1 MNGVVESVVPR
12 AAHWHPA
19 QHVAAWREQGETL
32 QPAAGPQPAA
42 RMPLASLVE
51 LLGGQPDAASESMP
65 DLLSVHR
72 LPRGTTLTHEGGRA
86 AFVYV
91 VQAGSLKYFRSS
103 EDGYE
108 NVIGFA
114 WKRDVIG
121 LEALGTGCY
130 AFSAVA
136 LEDSRAV
143 MLPLRELA
151 ELRRRVPALDA
162 ALHKR
167 VAYQLVH
174 AGELA
179 EVMAALSADTRL
191 ARFVLQL
198 SVRMAERGLSP
209 RRILLRMTRRDI
221 AKYLGLA
228 HETISRSFGV
238 LVRRGCVHVTQR
250 EVEIVDLDALKQL
263 ARSTR
268 AFGDEAAAAAPPHW
282 ARAA

>member
-1 MNGVVESVVPR
+1 MSSVVESVVPR
-12 AAHWHPA
+12 AAYW
-19 QHVAAWREQGETL
+19 
-32 QPAAGPQPAA
+32 PAAQQVVTLRERGTGLQPAA
-42 RMPLASLVE
+42 RMTLASLVE
-51 LLGGQPDAASESMP
+51 LLGGQPDAVSLSMP
-65 DLLSVHR
+65 DALSVHR
-72 LPRGTTLTHEGGRA
+72 LPRGTTLTHEGARA

-91 VQAGSLKYFRSS
+91 VQAGSLKCFRSS

-108 NVIGFA
+108 NVVGFA

-143 MLPLRELA
+143 VLPLRELA

-162 ALHKR
+162 ALHTR
-167 VAYQLVH
+167 VAHQLVRV
-174 AGELA
+174 GELA

-198 SVRMAERGLSP
+198 SMRMAERGLSP

-238 LVRRGCVHVTQR
+238 LVRRGCVRVTQR
-250 EVEIVDLDALKQL
+250 EVEIVDFDALKQL

-268 AFGDEAAAAAPPHW
+268 AFGDETAAAGPPHW
-282 ARAA
+282 ARVA

>member
-1 MNGVVESVVPR
+1 MSSVLESVVPR
-12 AAHWHPA
+12 AAQWHA
-19 QHVAAWREQGETL
+19 QHVVAWREPGERRPLEMPEPT
-32 QPAAGPQPAA
+32 A

-51 LLGGQPDAASESMP
+51 LLGGQPDAASLSMP
-65 DLLSVHR
+65 DVLSVHR

-91 VQAGSLKYFRSS
+91 VQAGSLKYYRSS

-121 LEALGTGCY
+121 LESLASGSY

-167 VAYQLVH
+167 VAHQLVH

-179 EVMAALSADTRL
+179 EVMAALSAETRV

-198 SVRMAERGLSP
+198 SARMAERGLSP
-209 RRILLRMTRRDI
+209 RRIVMRMTRRDI

-238 LVRRGCVHVTQR
+238 LARRGCMRLTQR
-250 EVEIVDLDALKQL
+250 ELEIVDLEALKQL
-263 ARSTR
+263 ARCTR
-268 AFGDEAAAAAPPHW
+268 AYGDEAASAAPW

>member
-1 MNGVVESVVPR
+1 MSSVVEQVIP
-12 AAHWHPA
+12 
-19 QHVAAWREQGETL
+19 G
-32 QPAAGPQPAA
+32 AA
-42 RMPLASLVE
+42 RWVPAKRVVAWPEPAESSRMLAGSRVSMAALIE
-51 LLGGQPDAASESMP
+51 LLGGEPDAASASMQMSFP
-65 DLLSVHR
+65 VHR
-72 LPRGTTLTHEGGRA
+72 LPRGTALTHEGGRA
-86 AFVYV
+86 TFVYV
-91 VQAGSLKYFRSS
+91 VQAGSLKYYRSS

-108 NVIGFA
+108 NVIGFV

-121 LEALGTGCY
+121 LEALAGGCY
-130 AFSAVA
+130 AFSSVA

-143 MLPLRELA
+143 MLPLAELA

-162 ALHKR
+162 ALHAR
-167 VAYQLVH
+167 VAHRLAH

-198 SVRMAERGLSP
+198 SGHMAERGLSP

-221 AKYLGLA
+221 ANHLGLA

-238 LVRRGCVHVTQR
+238 LVRHGCLRVTQR
-250 EVEIVDLDALKQL
+250 DIEIVDPEALKRL

-268 AFGDEAAAAAPPHW
+268 SFGDEAVVAPSHW
-282 ARAA
+282 AEAA

>member
-1 MNGVVESVVPR
+1 MSSVVERVLQGTAP
-12 AAHWHPA
+12 WHPG
-19 QHVAAWREQGETL
+19 QRVVAWRESSEVSRL
-32 QPAAGPQPAA
+32 LAGS
-42 RMPLASLVE
+42 RVSMASLIE
-51 LLGGQPDAASESMP
+51 LLGGRPDATTASLQTSFP
-65 DLLSVHR
+65 VHR
-72 LPRGTTLTHEGGRA
+72 LPRGSALTHEGGRA
-86 AFVYV
+86 GFVYV
-91 VQAGSLKYFRSS
+91 VQAGSLKYYRSS

-108 NVIGFA
+108 NVIGFL

-121 LEALGTGCY
+121 LEALAGGCY

-143 MLPLRELA
+143 MLPLPELA

-162 ALHKR
+162 ALHTR
-167 VAYQLVH
+167 VAHQLAH

-198 SVRMAERGLSP
+198 SLHMAERGLSH
-209 RRILLRMTRRDI
+209 RRMLLRMTRRDI
-221 AKYLGLA
+221 ANHLGLA

-238 LVRRGCVHVTQR
+238 LSRQGCLRVTQR
-250 EVEIVDLDALKQL
+250 EVEIVDPEALKRL

-268 AFGDEAAAAAPPHW
+268 TFGDEAAGAPSHW
-282 ARAA
+282 AEAA